1 MGVKELVA
9 NFGAYAALKEAWRAS
24 FPSEGPWNC
33 VIVSQNQAWSLRI
46 GTEGVEIGVYSL
58 VGVEFRVRGSW
69 VYVGRGWRVVPL
81 TTPISHAF
89 RFLLNYKSG

>member
-1 MGVKELVA
+1 MEPPSALMGVKELVA

-46 GTEGVEIGVYSL
+46 GTEGVEIGVCSL
-58 VGVEFRVRGSW
+58 VFVSCVRVLGFRWPGM
-69 VYVGRGWRVVPL
+69 
-81 TTPISHAF
+81 
-89 RFLLNYKSG
+89 